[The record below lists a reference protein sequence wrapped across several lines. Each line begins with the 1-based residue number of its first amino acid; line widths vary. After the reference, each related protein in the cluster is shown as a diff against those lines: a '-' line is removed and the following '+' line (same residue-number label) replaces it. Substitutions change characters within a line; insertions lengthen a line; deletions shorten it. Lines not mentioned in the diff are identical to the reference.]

1 MKCPVVVYKIVFL
14 LQERIACFKYIQD
27 LEVFQGRG
35 KVGIT
40 EVISVQ
46 KMLRFTSTGSC
57 SPCSRGLKEELGAA
71 SANTGTALVF
81 LNAHAEQGL
90 RLARAA
96 ASVRTEM
103 LSYSNLKL

>member
-46 KMLRFTSTGSC
+46 KMLH
-57 SPCSRGLKEELGAA
+57 SP
-71 SANTGTALVF
+71 V
-81 LNAHAEQGL
+81 Q
-90 RLARAA
+90 AA
-96 ASVRTEM
+96 AHCAAVG
-103 LSYSNLKL
+103 